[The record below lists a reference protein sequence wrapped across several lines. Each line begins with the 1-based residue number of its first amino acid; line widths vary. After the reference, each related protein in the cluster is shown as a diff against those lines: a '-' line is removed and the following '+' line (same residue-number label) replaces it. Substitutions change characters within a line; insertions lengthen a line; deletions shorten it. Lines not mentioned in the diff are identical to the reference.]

1 MSEAKQ
7 IETMSLIQKLA
18 YIRTMADVAA
28 KSKRG
33 YNYSYED
40 ITDILAKVT
49 AGMNKYNVSLVPSIV
64 PGTVQVTKQTIV
76 NTKVDKTGQSRDN
89 TTTEMLV
96 QADMQFQWINND
108 NTEDTLI
115 VPWFVTGSQADP
127 SQAFGSGLTY
137 CTRYFLTNFFQIAKT
152 TAMDVDEYRSK
163 QKEAEKAED
172 VSTAKS
178 IIEQFDSI
186 LKLYL
191 ADHKDQ
197 KDEIEKFVSRY
208 VKGANYLVIK
218 DPALAAKLLSDFKNK
233 YINAEK

>member
-1 MSEAKQ
+1 MADTKR

-18 YIRTMADVAA
+18 CIRTMADVAA

-49 AGMNKYNVSLVPSIV
+49 AGMNKYDVSLVPSIV
-64 PGTVQVTKQTIV
+64 PGTVEVSKQTIT
-76 NTKVDKTGQSRDN
+76 NTKVDKTGQARDV

-108 NTEDTLI
+108 NTEDTLT

-152 TAMDVDEYRSK
+152 TAVDVDEYRSK

-172 VSTAKS
+172 ISTAKA
-178 IIEQFDSI
+178 IIEQFDSMI
-186 LKLYL
+186 KLYL

-197 KDEIEKFVSRY
+197 TAEIEKFVSRY
-208 VKGANYLVIK
+208 VKGANYLAIK
-218 DPALAAKLLSDFKNK
+218 DPTLAAKLLSDFKNK
-233 YINAEK
+233 YTNANN